1 MRYSMILLALVG
13 LLAACSSG
21 EMRTPK
27 GYLYEVLEKGS
38 GTPAEVGQYA
48 QFQFVIRAGEN
59 DSVFYD
65 SHLETDIPLIE
76 LMDPDSVP
84 AGQVYPFVDILTEL
98 VVGDSVRVYESLDT
112 IQNKPPALADID
124 EFRYDVTLVNVLNE
138 EEFQA
143 ELDRFKQ
150 QQLAQRMEAILAAPG
165 GSFALEN
172 IQNVIAGGSTDEVK
186 EMPSGLKIVIHE
198 KGTGAKAVNDQNI
211 SVNYLGMLTEDG
223 TIFDESYTRGQP
235 ITFPLGQGQ
244 VIKGWDEGLAE
255 LRVGDKATFIIP
267 AELGYGA
274 MGSQGGIPPNAEL
287 AFFVEVVNVGE

>member
-1 MRYSMILLALVG
+1 MILLALVG
-13 LLAACSSG
+13 LLAACGSE

-27 GYLYEVLEKGS
+27 GYLYEVLESGS
-38 GTPAEVGQYA
+38 GASAAIGEYA

-65 SHLETDIPLIE
+65 SHMETDIPLIE
-76 LMDPDSVP
+76 LLDPDSVP
-84 AGQVYPFVDILTEL
+84 AGQVYPFVDVLTEM
-98 VVGDSVRVYESLDT
+98 VVGDSVRVFESLDT
-112 IQNKPPALADID
+112 IQNKPPALADVD
-124 EFRYDVTLVNVLNE
+124 EFRYDVTLINVLNE

-165 GSFALEN
+165 GSVALEN
-172 IQNVIAGGSTDEVK
+172 IQNVIAGGSTDEVM
-186 EMPSGLKIVIHE
+186 ELESGLKIIIHE
-198 KGTGAKAVNDQNI
+198 KGAGAKTANDKDV

-223 TIFDESYTRGQP
+223 SIFDESYTRGQP

-274 MGSQGGIPPNAEL
+274 TGSQGGIPPNAEL
-287 AFFVEVVNVGE
+287 AFFVEVTNVGE